1 MFPIRMSVVIVF
13 VFLLA
18 ACASSG
24 VAPGPDANSKKHVRG
39 LTPHD
44 AVVATEKAFARTMAD
59 RDFQAFRTFLSNEA
73 IFMSGSAPLRGKQNV
88 ADAWKPYFKSP
99 EAPFSWE
106 PERVVALDSEGLAFS
121 TGPVRGPDGEE
132 VGVFSSVWRREAG
145 GVWRIVFDKGS
156 CACN

>member
-1 MFPIRMSVVIVF
+1 MLPARMSVVVPM

-18 ACASSG
+18 ACAGSG
-24 VAPGPDANSKKHVRG
+24 MAPVSDSRSKKEIRG

-59 RDFQAFRTFLSNEA
+59 RDFQAFSAFLSDEA
-73 IFMSGSAPLRGKQNV
+73 IFMSGPAPLRGKQNV
-88 ADAWKPYFKSP
+88 ADVWKQYFDTP

-106 PERVVALDSEGLAFS
+106 PKRVVVLDSEGLAFS
-121 TGPVRGPDGEE
+121 TGPVWDPDGNE
-132 VGVFSSVWRREAG
+132 VGIFSSVWRREAD